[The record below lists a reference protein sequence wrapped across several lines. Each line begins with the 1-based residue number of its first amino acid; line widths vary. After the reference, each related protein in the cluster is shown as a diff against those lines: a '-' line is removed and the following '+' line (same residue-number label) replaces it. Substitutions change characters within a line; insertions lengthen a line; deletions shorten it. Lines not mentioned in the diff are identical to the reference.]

1 MALYDDNGRLV
12 GVDGTDGIGNVYSI
26 EIKGDTVKQTVTD
39 TFKDGFP
46 SYPNY
51 IEFITLE

>member
-1 MALYDDNGRLV
+1 MALYDDNGKLV
-12 GVDGTDGIGNVYSI
+12 GVDGTDGMGNVYSI

-51 IEFITLE
+51 IEFTALE